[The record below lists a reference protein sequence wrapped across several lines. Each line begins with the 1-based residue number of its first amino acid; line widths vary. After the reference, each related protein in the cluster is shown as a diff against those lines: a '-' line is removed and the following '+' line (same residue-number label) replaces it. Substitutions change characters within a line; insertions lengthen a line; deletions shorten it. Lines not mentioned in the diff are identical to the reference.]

1 MSITKKTLQEK
12 VDELKGLIQKATNEK
27 DAYEREL
34 KLLEND
40 LETFDEYIRT
50 SDLSQAPDYKAR
62 YGDGAFNRINAMNYI
77 FTPQRKHKQQLI
89 HNKEGEI
96 KRTQD
101 RIDKREKDIEDLIR
115 SIPRLKKSA
124 ASTKPFKKSS
134 PKKVSP
140 KKNRRKKTRNRR
152 RARTRSNSKR
162 SKSLKRAKSK
172 SRARTA

>member
-34 KLLEND
+34 ILLEND

-77 FTPQRKHKQQLI
+77 FTPQRKHKQHLI

-96 KRTQD
+96 KRTQG
-101 RIDKREKDIEDLIR
+101 RIDKREKDIDDLIR

-124 ASTKPFKKSS
+124 ASTKPFKKPS
-134 PKKVSP
+134 PKKASP
-140 KKNRRKKTRNRR
+140 KKDRRKKTRNRR
-152 RARTRSNSKR
+152 RARTRS
-162 SKSLKRAKSK
+162 KSLKRTKSK

>member
-1 MSITKKTLQEK
+1 MLLSEITVLLVQT
-12 VDELKGLIQKATNEK
+12 T
-27 DAYEREL
+27 
-34 KLLEND
+34 LLEND

-62 YGDGAFNRINAMNYI
+62 YGDGAFNRSNAMNYI

-96 KRTQD
+96 ERTQG

-124 ASTKPFKKSS
+124 ASTKPFKKPS
-134 PKKVSP
+134 PKKASP
-140 KKNRRKKTRNRR
+140 KKPSPKKDRRKKTRNRR

-162 SKSLKRAKSK
+162 SKSLKRTKSK

>member
-12 VDELKGLIQKATNEK
+12 VDELKGLIRKATNEK

-34 KLLEND
+34 ILLEND

-62 YGDGAFNRINAMNYI
+62 YGDGAFNRSNAMNYI

-96 KRTQD
+96 ERTQG

-124 ASTKPFKKSS
+124 ASTKPFKKAS
-134 PKKVSP
+134 PKKD
-140 KKNRRKKTRNRR
+140 RRKKTRNRR

-162 SKSLKRAKSK
+162 SKSLKRTKSK